1 MIDWN
6 KIPNANANHNAI
18 ANRTTHAIVVIDMDG
33 KILMANANAC
43 DLLGYDTLEGVN
55 VRDIIPPP
63 YTMLFQ
69 PESMEKGFGSDIR
82 QVLHRDGRLIWMA
95 VEGVVLKDEQGAPWG
110 VFLYM
115 YDTTTERE
123 LQAEVDHLSA
133 HLRGVVSSLQ
143 QALNKGRALP
153 PEVTPAER
161 EIAALVKKGMT
172 CKKIAAMR
180 GMGVKSVENARVA
193 LRKKLGVA
201 HRDNLQAV
209 LQEYGDL

>member
-6 KIPNANANHNAI
+6 RIPNANTNHNAI
-18 ANRTTHAIVVIDMDG
+18 ANHTTHAIVVIDMDG
-33 KILMANANAC
+33 KILMANTSAC

-95 VEGVVLKDEQGAPWG
+95 VQGVVLKDEQGAPWG

-115 YDTTTERE
+115 YDSTTERQ
-123 LQAEVDHLSA
+123 LQAEVEHLSA
-133 HLRGVVSSLQ
+133 HLRGVISSLQ
-143 QALNKGRALP
+143 QALNKGRTLP

-172 CKKIAAMR
+172 CKEIAAVR
-180 GMGVKSVENARVA
+180 GMGVKSVENARVV
-193 LRKKLGVA
+193 LRRKLQIDRHA
-201 HRDNLQAV
+201 HLRRV